1 MNSLKPESKYR
12 LPRERA
18 DQIRAAPPAIMNLME
33 GSAYMVCSVRK
44 LRALIAAGR
53 VKSARCGAKI
63 LMRKEWLDT
72 FLG

>member
-1 MNSLKPESKYR
+1 
-12 LPRERA
+12 
-18 DQIRAAPPAIMNLME
+18 MNLME

-44 LRALIAAGR
+44 LRDLIAAGR

-63 LMRKEWLDT
+63 LVRKEWLDA